1 MVSGKE
7 TTTWKCLKQIGTGF
21 LHIEP
26 HTETCG
32 TDLCSTMSSKT
43 QALCSLY
50 DTVLGIW
57 VIAMAV
63 RWWLQLQTLVST
75 FKSFKSERSGERGA
89 RRIHLFFFFNIKQA
103 KVFEALIR
111 DLHLFSLTR
120 AVSHCNP

>member
-26 HTETCG
+26 HTEIRG

-50 DTVLGIW
+50 DAILGIW
-57 VIAMAV
+57 VMAV
-63 RWWLQLQTLVST
+63 AIRWWLQLQTLVST
-75 FKSFKSERSGERGA
+75 FKSFKSERSGEHGA
-89 RRIHLFFFFNIKQA
+89 RRIYYFFLISNKQ
-103 KVFEALIR
+103 KF
-111 DLHLFSLTR
+111 
-120 AVSHCNP
+120 